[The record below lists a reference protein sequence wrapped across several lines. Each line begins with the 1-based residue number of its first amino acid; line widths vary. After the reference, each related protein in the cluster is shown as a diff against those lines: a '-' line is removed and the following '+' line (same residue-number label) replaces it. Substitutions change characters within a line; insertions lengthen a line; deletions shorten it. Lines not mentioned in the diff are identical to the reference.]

1 MKTELSIQVRAFPV
15 VVEDQRT
22 GKRTGDSIVLT
33 KEQLQAAQL
42 VGQSSKELIYR
53 LYNRQGFK
61 VLEIGSPAKRESIVN
76 LEELSQLHK
85 AEGRTYGN

>member
-15 VVEDQRT
+15 IIEDRHT
-22 GKRTGDSIVLT
+22 GERAGDTIVLT

-42 VGQSSKELIYR
+42 VGQSSKELIHR
-53 LYNRQGFK
+53 LYNRRGFK
-61 VLEIGSPAKRESIVN
+61 VIEIGSPAKRETTVN
-76 LEELSQLHK
+76 LEELFQLHK